1 MAKEQ
6 IQWALSG
13 MTCAGCAHSA
23 HSIATGT
30 PGMEHVQVRY
40 ASGSFKATID
50 TDVLDVATLQKSLAA
65 AGYELTTS
73 YISPRTR
80 IKNQKEAVDRKRNEL
95 IAASALA
102 VPLFIVG
109 MMHVHASWSIILQF
123 LLATALSMYFGRNI
137 HAKAFALAKMGNTNM
152 DTLVSLGSLVAYGYS
167 IVGWAMGRHEQVY
180 FESAGLIIYFILIG
194 KLLEDRGK
202 LSNSK
207 ALTALLSI
215 QPNEAILVD
224 EGLQRTVGV
233 ESLELDQLVW
243 IPPAQ
248 RVPVDG
254 KVVEGRSTI
263 DESTFTGEP
272 IPVEKGIGSKVW
284 AGTMNGH
291 EGLLGTRDSY
301 RTKQRFGRHYRCCCG
316 CTGHRSPY

>member
-80 IKNQKEAVDRKRNEL
+80 LKNQKEAVDRKRNEL

-123 LLATALSMYFGRNI
+123 LLLP
-137 HAKAFALAKMGNTNM
+137 H
-152 DTLVSLGSLVAYGYS
+152 
-167 IVGWAMGRHEQVY
+167 
-180 FESAGLIIYFILIG
+180 SACT
-194 KLLEDRGK
+194 
-202 LSNSK
+202 S
-207 ALTALLSI
+207 
-215 QPNEAILVD
+215 
-224 EGLQRTVGV
+224 EG
-233 ESLELDQLVW
+233 
-243 IPPAQ
+243 
-248 RVPVDG
+248 
-254 KVVEGRSTI
+254 
-263 DESTFTGEP
+263 TFTRRLLHSL
-272 IPVEKGIGSKVW
+272 KW
-284 AGTMNGH
+284 A
-291 EGLLGTRDSY
+291 TRIWIL
-301 RTKQRFGRHYRCCCG
+301 
-316 CTGHRSPY
+316 